1 MTYLEEE
8 HPLVFLITFLL
19 LLLSVLLATISTRSP
34 VSSEEEDEKDPIWKA
49 SFMIMGVLSVNIFST
64 ERQNNSNG

>member
-34 VSSEEEDEKDPIWKA
+34 VSSEDVDEKEKN
-49 SFMIMGVLSVNIFST
+49 SQNVIFDI
-64 ERQNNSNG
+64 ENLP